1 MKSNRRIQ
9 IVIVLVSASVVG
21 LWLSTSAGRD
31 RKRYEIETQVYG
43 VPEYRTDAARAIDA
57 YERLMDRHMDLTERG
72 LLDVAADI
80 QTVAARLD
88 AIDARLTQFD
98 ARLAR
103 IEQHLGIAPIPSVTL
118 VDPNIPRP
126 PAPAPSAPSPPRVP

>member
-1 MKSNRRIQ
+1 MKSKRKIH
-9 IVIVLVSASVVG
+9 IVFVLALVSVVG
-21 LWLSTSAGRD
+21 LWLSTSTGRD

-88 AIDARLTQFD
+88 AIDARLTRFD

-103 IEQHLGIAPIPSVTL
+103 IENHLGIAPTPSVTV
-118 VDPNIPRP
+118 VDPNLPRL
-126 PAPAPSAPSPPRVP
+126 PAPSPSAPPPSRVP